1 MTATRYRLVIGNK
14 NWSSWSLRPW
24 LAMKRLRL
32 AFDEINI
39 RLRRPDSKA
48 QILAHCPS
56 GLVPTL
62 LAGDLAIWDS
72 LAILE
77 YLAEQHPQA
86 PMWPHNAA
94 ARATARSVS
103 AEMHAGFAALRQHC
117 SMELLARAPLA
128 SLPAEVEA
136 DIRRI
141 VAIWRNARTRYG
153 GGGPFLFS
161 EFSGA
166 DAMYAPVA
174 SRFRTYVPDLAPYG
188 DDGTAQ
194 AYIATI
200 FAMPE
205 MDAWADGAR
214 AEMAAAE
221 G

>member
-1 MTATRYRLVIGNK
+1 MRYRLVIGNK

-24 LAMKRLRL
+24 LAMKRLGI
-32 AFDEINI
+32 AFDEVNI

-77 YLAEQHPQA
+77 YLAEQHAQA
-86 PMWPHNAA
+86 PMWPDNAA

-103 AEMHAGFAALRQHC
+103 AEMHAGFTALRQHC
-117 SMELLARAPLA
+117 PMELLARAPQTL
-128 SLPAEVEA
+128 LPPEVEA

-141 VAIWRNARTRYG
+141 VALWRDCRARFG

-166 DAMYAPVA
+166 DAMFAPVA
-174 SRFRTYVPDLAPYG
+174 ARFRTYVPDLAPYG

-194 AYIATI
+194 AYVATI

-214 AEMAAAE
+214 AETAAAE
-221 G
+221 D